1 LVANRLSITKI
12 VLRGKIDFCEALLRM
27 SRMPTNMG
35 FEQGANQIN
44 TKMKLFVLGL
54 FFSPTN
60 M

>member
-1 LVANRLSITKI
+1 M

-27 SRMPTNMG
+27 SRMPTNMA
-35 FEQGANQIN
+35 FEQGANPIN

>member
-1 LVANRLSITKI
+1 M

-35 FEQGANQIN
+35 FEQGANPIN

-54 FFSPTN
+54 FF
-60 M
+60 